1 MSQANHAHKLSALD
15 EIDATLQ
22 PIGPQPCLRAE
33 VDRLVKS
40 NNVRALVALFDA
52 YVASAM
58 AFQSILNRPI
68 ARDVEMILEE
78 ESANAWSKAF
88 FVADRLKTLRPYEHD
103 LELYAAAL
111 FNCALAMGDNLEE
124 AVAIV
129 SEINAWPRIERKTGA
144 SNGS

>member
-68 ARDVEMILEE
+68 ARDVEILEK
-78 ESANAWSKAF
+78 ESAHAWSKAF
-88 FVADRLKTLRPYEHD
+88 YVATVLRPF
-103 LELYAAAL
+103 AL
-111 FNCALAMGDNLEE
+111 ISTISSNTR
-124 AVAIV
+124 
-129 SEINAWPRIERKTGA
+129 PRFSIAQSRWVTTSKRR
-144 SNGS
+144 SRS